1 MVIRGSTMPS
11 RDDLFMCTEEES
23 PAYPIISFV
32 NPKNNMFN
40 QSQILVNESSLLNNI
55 AE

>member
-1 MVIRGSTMPS
+1 MPS

-32 NPKNNMFN
+32 NP
-40 QSQILVNESSLLNNI
+40 
-55 AE
+55 